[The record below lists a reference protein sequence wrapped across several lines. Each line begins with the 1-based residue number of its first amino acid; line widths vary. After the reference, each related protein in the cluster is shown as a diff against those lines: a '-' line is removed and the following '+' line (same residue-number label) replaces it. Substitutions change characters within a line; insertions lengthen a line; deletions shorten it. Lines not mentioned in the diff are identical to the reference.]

1 MLRPKHDSPRS
12 RITARLCTGALLFWL
27 LGEALLWEARLT
39 AQQHHQLTAHET
51 RGKLIYR
58 TGASDAGNEI
68 KAVFGSAGGALPATS
83 FPCVNC
89 HGRRGEGAQEGGL
102 QPPPLTWRALTTPG
116 RSPLTD
122 RSRNAYDQNSLAR
135 AIRQGIDPAGRSLHP
150 GMPRYQLN
158 EAQMRA
164 LVSYLKII
172 GTAADAE
179 PGVSETSIK
188 LGAVLPLSGPFAWL
202 GADVKTTLS
211 ACLAEINARGGVYGR
226 RFELLVADA
235 GGDSA
240 QTIDATRRLVEQDEV
255 LALLANFEPPEYA
268 ASTAIAEWLQA
279 NETLLI
285 GPLTL
290 APRMPDVP
298 NRAVFYLAPDVPTQ
312 ACALLDF
319 VAERMTPAS
328 PIRLALLSVASA
340 FDEKALQQFRQH
352 AQTRAIQLVY
362 THTYAADSGPRL
374 SLPPSLIT
382 APPDF
387 IFVFAPATDF
397 LALAKEIDQ
406 KNLPIA
412 LLGSAAALGTAVSQM
427 PPAVAA
433 RTYLMSPV
441 AVPGIIAHPPFETL
455 IRETGLSPRSTAL
468 QAIAYAA
475 AQTLIEAT
483 KQNGRQLDRH
493 SLLKTLERMQDFST
507 GVLPPLSFNANRR
520 IGATGVFV
528 LSYDLAERRW
538 VNARTRRTVKP

>member
-1 MLRPKHDSPRS
+1 M
-12 RITARLCTGALLFWL
+12 
-27 LGEALLWEARLT
+27 
-39 AQQHHQLTAHET
+39 
-51 RGKLIYR
+51 
-58 TGASDAGNEI
+58 
-68 KAVFGSAGGALPATS
+68 
-83 FPCVNC
+83 
-89 HGRRGEGAQEGGL
+89 
-102 QPPPLTWRALTTPG
+102 
-116 RSPLTD
+116 
-122 RSRNAYDQNSLAR
+122 
-135 AIRQGIDPAGRSLHP
+135 
-150 GMPRYQLN
+150 
-158 EAQMRA
+158 
-164 LVSYLKII
+164 
-172 GTAADAE
+172 
-179 PGVSETSIK
+179 
-188 LGAVLPLSGPFAWL
+188 
-202 GADVKTTLS
+202 
-211 ACLAEINARGGVYGR
+211 
-226 RFELLVADA
+226 
-235 GGDSA
+235 
-240 QTIDATRRLVEQDEV
+240 VEQDEV

-268 ASTAIAEWLQA
+268 SSAPLPKMAQA
-279 NETLLI
+279 NEAPLI
-285 GPLTL
+285 GLSRW
-290 APRMPDVP
+290 PRMPDVP
-298 NRAVFYLAPDVPTQ
+298 NRLPSSIWPRMSPHEHVRCWILSQ
-312 ACALLDF
+312 NG
-319 VAERMTPAS
+319 RMTPTS
-328 PIRLALLSVASA
+328 PIRLATLLSVASA

-387 IFVFAPATDF
+387 IFVFASATDF

-427 PPAVAA
+427 PPAVARA
-433 RTYLMSPV
+433 DILDVSGGC
-441 AVPGIIAHPPFETL
+441 AGHHCASPFETL